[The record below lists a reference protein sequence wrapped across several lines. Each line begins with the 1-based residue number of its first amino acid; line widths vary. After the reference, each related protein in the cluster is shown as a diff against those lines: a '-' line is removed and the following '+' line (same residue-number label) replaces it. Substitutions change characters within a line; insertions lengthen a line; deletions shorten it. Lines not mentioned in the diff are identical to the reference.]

1 MDNISD
7 IKVNLDTP
15 ILDVIEKIDKSSKQ
29 IALVVDN
36 KDKLLGT
43 INDGDVRRGILTGIP
58 LSAPSINIYCSNP
71 TTVSPYQTKSEIIK
85 ICHEKKIH
93 QIPVVDDNGLILG
106 IEILDELIKSD
117 NKCNKV
123 VLMVGGLG
131 SRLRPLTDDTPKP
144 MLKVGGKPILE
155 TIISRF
161 ASHGFKKII
170 LCVNY
175 KSDIIRDYFGDGSSF
190 GVEISYVEESKR
202 MGTAGALS
210 LLEQTPEESFFIMNG
225 DLLTNVNFEHLLDY
239 HEKSQSTAT
248 MCVREF
254 DIEVPFGVVELN
266 EERIEAIKEKP
277 KMQFFV
283 NAGIYVLSPNAIEE
297 LPHGE
302 YYDMTS
308 LFEYLIEKN
317 EKVVSF
323 PLREYWLDI
332 GRVDEFNKANEE
344 FNEVFL

>member
-1 MDNISD
+1 MENIKD
-7 IKVNLDTP
+7 IKVTLDTP
-15 ILDVIEKIDKSSKQ
+15 ILDVIEKIDESSKQ
-29 IALVVDN
+29 IALVVD
-36 KDKLLGT
+36 DDDRLLGT
-43 INDGDVRRGILTGIP
+43 INDGDIRRGILNGVP
-58 LSAPSINIYCSNP
+58 LTEHANKIYCSNP
-71 TTVSPYQTKSEIIK
+71 TTVSAYHSRNEIIR

-93 QIPVVDDNGLILG
+93 QIPVVDENGRTVG
-106 IEILDELIKSD
+106 IEILDELIKSG
-117 NKCNKV
+117 NRNNRV

-131 SRLRPLTDDTPKP
+131 SRLRPLTEHIPKP

-161 ASHGFKKII
+161 SSHGFRKII

-175 KSDIIRDYFGDGSSF
+175 KSNIIRDHFGDGSDF

-210 LLEQTPEESFFIMNG
+210 LLEEVPDEPIFIMNG
-225 DLLTNVNFEHLLDY
+225 DLLTNINFEHLLDY
-239 HEKSQSTAT
+239 HERSQSIAT

-254 DIEVPFGVVELN
+254 DIEVPFGVVEVK
-266 EERIEAIKEKP
+266 EDRIEAIKEKP

-283 NAGIYVLSPNAIEE
+283 NAGIYVLSPNAIEV
-297 LPHGE
+297 LPKGE
-302 YYDMTS
+302 YYDMPS
-308 LFEYLIEKN
+308 LFEALINNN
-317 EKVVSF
+317 ENVVSF

-332 GRVDEFNKANEE
+332 GRIDEFNRANEE